1 MKYIRLSALV
11 LSGALTLS
19 LLSACGGKDTTPAP
33 EVSDTPA
40 VTESVSPAP
49 EVSDIPAVTESV
61 NPIPKASETPADTQ
75 TPDADAPAVTDK
87 PAATEEPSIAP
98 DNGAA
103 ESVSVSAI
111 WDKVSAGLELPN
123 LMDLDDDILSSLY
136 GISAADLEEYVAKM
150 PLMNVQST
158 EFFIAKVK
166 SGKMDTVKAGIVKRQ
181 ADLVEQ
187 WKQYL
192 SAQLELVENYK
203 LVTNGDYVM
212 FAIADGV
219 DSAVTAFNSCT
230 K

>member
-19 LLSACGGKDTTPAP
+19 LLAACGSKGSTFTPTP
-33 EVSDTPA
+33 EVSAPPA
-40 VTESVSPAP
+40 VTES
-49 EVSDIPAVTESV
+49 
-61 NPIPKASETPADTQ
+61 
-75 TPDADAPAVTDK
+75 
-87 PAATEEPSIAP
+87 
-98 DNGAA
+98 GAA
-103 ESVSVSAI
+103 QSVSISTI
-111 WDKVSAGLELPN
+111 WDKVSASLELPG
-123 LMDLDDDILSSLY
+123 LTDLDDDLLSSLY

-166 SGKMDTVKAGIVKRQ
+166 PGKMDAVKAGITKRQ

-192 SAQLELVENYK
+192 PAQLELVENYK
-203 LVTNGDYVM
+203 LITSGDYIM
-212 FAIADGV
+212 FAVADGV
-219 DSAVTAFNSCT
+219 DSAVTAFNDCT